1 MRVAGPLRL
10 LALGGVAA
18 LAWLAVTSLLGP
30 PRAPPPLLRL
40 LRGDENPNTAAPR
53 PPRFKC
59 GLPRPCPPR
68 HFAFR
73 LLSGAANV
81 VGPRICLE
89 GRELMS
95 SVKNNV
101 GRGLNIALVN
111 DVEELLR
118 FLRPLHEGTLVLVA
132 SYDDPA
138 TKLTDESRRIF
149 GVPDGIFGVF
159 SIPFFGIFL
168 GIFLPIFVAFLP
180 HFCDFFPPIFW
191 DFFGDFPLYFWDFS
205 SQFWGF
211 SLKFFGVFFGV
222 FPPHFRMISVI
233 FGIFPSHFW
242 GPILPFLAYFGD
254 FFPPNSG
261 AFSSNFLGFLWGF
274 FL

>member
-10 LALGGVAA
+10 LALGLAAA
-18 LAWLAVTSLLGP
+18 LTWLAVTALLGP

-40 LRGDENPNTAAPR
+40 LRRDENPPTAAPR

-73 LLSGAANV
+73 VLSGAANV

-89 GRELMS
+89 GHELMS

-111 DVEELLR
+111 GVSGELIAAQAFDMWAGDVEELLR

-138 TKLTDESRRIF
+138 TKLTEETRRLF
-149 GVPDGIFGVF
+149 GE
-159 SIPFFGIFL
+159 L
-168 GIFLPIFVAFLP
+168 GSAVAK
-180 HFCDFFPPIFW
+180 D
-191 DFFGDFPLYFWDFS
+191 
-205 SQFWGF
+205 
-211 SLKFFGVFFGV
+211 
-222 FPPHFRMISVI
+222 
-233 FGIFPSHFW
+233 
-242 GPILPFLAYFGD
+242 
-254 FFPPNSG
+254 
-261 AFSSNFLGFLWGF
+261 LGFRDSWVFVGAKGVQDRSPFEQHVRNSRGSNKYEGWPEALELGGCVPRRPPG
-274 FL
+274 

>member
-149 GVPDGIFGVF
+149 GELGSAVAKDLGFRDSWV
-159 SIPFFGIFL
+159 FL
-168 GIFLPIFVAFLP
+168 GAKGVQDRSPFEQHVRNSRGSNKYEGWPEALELGGCVPQR
-180 HFCDFFPPIFW
+180 PP
-191 DFFGDFPLYFWDFS
+191 G
-205 SQFWGF
+205 
-211 SLKFFGVFFGV
+211 
-222 FPPHFRMISVI
+222 
-233 FGIFPSHFW
+233 
-242 GPILPFLAYFGD
+242 
-254 FFPPNSG
+254 
-261 AFSSNFLGFLWGF
+261 
-274 FL
+274 

>member
-1 MRVAGPLRL
+1 PFPSPPHRGAPGFF
-10 LALGGVAA
+10 LGGP
-18 LAWLAVTSLLGP
+18 SDP
-30 PRAPPPLLRL
+30 APPP
-40 LRGDENPNTAAPR
+40 PAPR

-111 DVEELLR
+111 GGGGAERGGGLGGGEGPIGDLLR

-138 TKLTDESRRIF
+138 TKRLGGAT
-149 GVPDGIFGVF
+149 F
-159 SIPFFGIFL
+159 SGASAGRPKDLGFRDSWVFL
-168 GIFLPIFVAFLP
+168 GA
-180 HFCDFFPPIFW
+180 
-191 DFFGDFPLYFWDFS
+191 
-205 SQFWGF
+205 
-211 SLKFFGVFFGV
+211 KGVQDRSPFEQHVRNSRGSNKYEGWPEALELGV
-222 FPPHFRMISVI
+222 GRPDPQ
-233 FGIFPSHFW
+233 G
-242 GPILPFLAYFGD
+242 
-254 FFPPNSG
+254 
-261 AFSSNFLGFLWGF
+261 
-274 FL
+274 

>member
-138 TKLTDESRRIF
+138 TKLTDESRCIF
-149 GVPDGIFGVF
+149 RVPDGIFGVF
-159 SIPFFGIFL
+159 SIPFFGIFW
-168 GIFLPIFVAFLP
+168 GFFSPFLWLFSPIFVN
-180 HFCDFFPPIFW
+180 
-191 DFFGDFPLYFWDFS
+191 FS
-205 SQFWGF
+205 S
-211 SLKFFGVFFGV
+211 S
-222 FPPHFRMISVI
+222 
-233 FGIFPSHFW
+233 
-242 GPILPFLAYFGD
+242 
-254 FFPPNSG
+254 
-261 AFSSNFLGFLWGF
+261 FLGFLRGFSSKLWGNF
-274 FL
+274 SHF

>member
-111 DVEELLR
+111 GVSGELIAAQAFDMWAGDVEELLR

-138 TKLTDESRRIF
+138 TKLTDESRRLF
-149 GVPDGIFGVF
+149 GELGSAVAKDLGFRDSWV
-159 SIPFFGIFL
+159 FL
-168 GIFLPIFVAFLP
+168 GAKGVQDRSPFEQHVRNSRGSNKYEGWPEALELGGCVPQR
-180 HFCDFFPPIFW
+180 PP
-191 DFFGDFPLYFWDFS
+191 G
-205 SQFWGF
+205 
-211 SLKFFGVFFGV
+211 
-222 FPPHFRMISVI
+222 
-233 FGIFPSHFW
+233 
-242 GPILPFLAYFGD
+242 
-254 FFPPNSG
+254 
-261 AFSSNFLGFLWGF
+261 
-274 FL
+274 

>member
-1 MRVAGPLRL
+1 WGRGKRGGGGAWGGPRTPPPSRGRSQLGF
-10 LALGGVAA
+10 LGGS
-18 LAWLAVTSLLGP
+18 LADP
-30 PRAPPPLLRL
+30 APPP
-40 LRGDENPNTAAPR
+40 PPAPR

-73 LLSGAANV
+73 VLSGAANV

-111 DVEELLR
+111 GVSGELIAAQAFDMWAGDVEELLR

-138 TKLTDESRRIF
+138 TKLTEESRRIF
-149 GVPDGIFGVF
+149 GELGSAVAKDLGFRDSWVFVGAKGVQDR
-159 SIPFFGIFL
+159 SPFEQH
-168 GIFLPIFVAFLP
+168 V
-180 HFCDFFPPIFW
+180 
-191 DFFGDFPLYFWDFS
+191 
-205 SQFWGF
+205 
-211 SLKFFGVFFGV
+211 
-222 FPPHFRMISVI
+222 R
-233 FGIFPSHFW
+233 
-242 GPILPFLAYFGD
+242 
-254 FFPPNSG
+254 NSR
-261 AFSSNFLGFLWGF
+261 SSNKYEGWPEALELGGCVPQRPPG
-274 FL
+274 

>member
-1 MRVAGPLRL
+1 MGEGKKRGGAKELWWGRGTPKFHWGRGRDGLGVGEGQEWFKPRPFPL
-10 LALGGVAA
+10 
-18 LAWLAVTSLLGP
+18 P
-30 PRAPPPLLRL
+30 PS
-40 LRGDENPNTAAPR
+40 GDENPNTAAPR

-111 DVEELLR
+111 GVSGELIAAQAFDMWAGDVEDLLR

-138 TKLTDESRRIF
+138 TKLTEESRRLF
-149 GVPDGIFGVF
+149 GELGSAVAKDLGFRDSWV
-159 SIPFFGIFL
+159 FL
-168 GIFLPIFVAFLP
+168 GAKGVQDRSPFEQHVRNSRGSNKYEGWPEALELGGCVPQR
-180 HFCDFFPPIFW
+180 PP
-191 DFFGDFPLYFWDFS
+191 G
-205 SQFWGF
+205 
-211 SLKFFGVFFGV
+211 
-222 FPPHFRMISVI
+222 
-233 FGIFPSHFW
+233 
-242 GPILPFLAYFGD
+242 
-254 FFPPNSG
+254 
-261 AFSSNFLGFLWGF
+261 
-274 FL
+274 